1 MKNVKGIVLA
11 GGAGSRLYPLT
22 FGTSKQ
28 LLPVYDKPM
37 IYYPIASL
45 LYAGIKEILIIS
57 SPKDLPRYKDLLN
70 NGSHLGVNIEYAEQ
84 QTPNGIA
91 EAFLIGD
98 KFISEDNVCLIL
110 GDNIFHGNKF
120 EIYLKDA
127 FKNLNKGFSTI
138 FGYKVSNPEEF
149 GVIETDNNGEIINII
164 EKPSHTE
171 SNLIVSGMYFYTND
185 VVEIAK
191 TLKPSNRNELEISD
205 INNIYLKLNN
215 LKLIRL
221 SSDFYWS
228 DTGTYDSL
236 ISASQYFQNIE
247 KRTGNKYGCI
257 EEIVY
262 NLGYINKNQFLSNIE
277 NLKNSSYGRYLFNQI
292 K

>member
-57 SPKDLPRYKDLLN
+57 SPKDLPRYKDLLKD
-70 NGSHLGVNIEYAEQ
+70 GSHLGINIEYAEQ
-84 QTPNGIA
+84 QAPNGIA
-91 EAFLIGD
+91 EAFIIGD
-98 KFISEDNVCLIL
+98 KFISKENVCLIL
-110 GDNIFHGNKF
+110 GDNIFHGNNFKT
-120 EIYLKDA
+120 YLEDA
-127 FKNLNKGFSTI
+127 FKNLHNGLSTI
-138 FGYKVSNPEEF
+138 FGYEITNPKEF
-149 GVIETDNNGEIINII
+149 GVIETDNNGAILNII
-164 EKPSHTE
+164 EKPNSTN

-185 VVEIAK
+185 VIDIAK
-191 TLKPSNRNELEISD
+191 QLKPSKRNELEITD
-205 INNIYLKLNN
+205 INNNYLKSKK
-215 LKLIRL
+215 LKLIKL

-236 ISASQYFQNIE
+236 INASQYFQNIE
-247 KRTGNKYGCI
+247 KNTRNKYGCI

-262 NLGYINKNQFLSNIE
+262 NLGYIDKKQFLSNIE
-277 NLKNSSYGRYLFNQI
+277 NVKNSSYGKYLFNKI

>member
-57 SPKDLPRYKDLLN
+57 SPKDLPRYKDLLKD
-70 NGSHLGVNIEYAEQ
+70 GSHLGINIEYAEQ
-84 QTPNGIA
+84 QAPNGIA
-91 EAFLIGD
+91 EAFIIGD
-98 KFISEDNVCLIL
+98 KFISKENVCLIL
-110 GDNIFHGNKF
+110 GDNIFHGNNFK
-120 EIYLKDA
+120 IYLEDA
-127 FKNLNKGFSTI
+127 FKNLLNGLSTI
-138 FGYKVSNPEEF
+138 FGYEISNPKEF
-149 GVIETDNNGEIINII
+149 GVIETDNNGGILNII
-164 EKPSHTE
+164 EKPNSTN

-185 VVEIAK
+185 VIDIAK
-191 TLKPSNRNELEISD
+191 QLKPSKRNELEITD
-205 INNIYLKLNN
+205 INNNYLKSNK
-215 LKLIRL
+215 LKLIKL

-236 ISASQYFQNIE
+236 INASQYFQNIE
-247 KRTGNKYGCI
+247 KNTGKKYGCI

-262 NLGYINKNQFLSNIE
+262 NLGYIDKQQFLSNIE
-277 NLKNSSYGRYLFNQI
+277 NVKNSSYGKYLSNKI
-292 K
+292 N